1 VYDYSPAMAFFLR
14 IFWSNTITTENVRS
28 SSPLLLDC
36 KSVTW
41 VTVPRMS
48 QENTE
53 SFFWF
58 SCVVPC
64 HLYTVS
70 NKKKEK
76 KRIVRNSYSRAKKEI
91 VIRTLDFLSD
101 CQLFSRFVV
110 EVTLD
115 FVVSLSFDDAPIEIS
130 EGNYADIC
138 VPLTIETAM

>member
-1 VYDYSPAMAFFLR
+1 MLYH
-14 IFWSNTITTENVRS
+14 
-28 SSPLLLDC
+28 
-36 KSVTW
+36 VTC
-41 VTVPRMS
+41 TPF
-48 QENTE
+48 QI
-53 SFFWF
+53 
-58 SCVVPC
+58 
-64 HLYTVS
+64 
-70 NKKKEK
+70 KKKKK

>member
-1 VYDYSPAMAFFLR
+1 M
-14 IFWSNTITTENVRS
+14 ITTENVRS

-53 SFFWF
+53 SFFLGF

-64 HLYTVS
+64 HLYTIS
-70 NKKKEK
+70 NNK
-76 KRIVRNSYSRAKKEI
+76 KRIVRNSHSRAKKEI